1 MGQQLLPSSN
11 GSSSSPPPPKITY
24 LSTPNHL
31 IENLTCPFCLKT
43 FPPKTSIHTMND
55 HLKQCGFDSCQT
67 DIKCIEI
74 TSEQNDIN
82 SPSITDILYNR
93 LQLYVNEKKHLMA
106 RKYIPS
112 HDFETKRTNLKA
124 VIKNKKISWEEGFCQ
139 LDLTRQNLL
148 YLSMTQFQKID
159 LYKELKINFKG
170 EVSYDAGGIT
180 REWFTM
186 IIKLLEESSR
196 KLFIVSDTNEF
207 SYTINPFLSEVSTNF
222 DYFTFLGQLIA
233 KALLENITINVCF
246 NKLIYKILLNEK
258 VTFNDLV
265 LIDSPLY
272 HSLKQL
278 KQLSYK
284 SIEDLYLFY
293 SVDLKNTDDK
303 VYSFNLIPNGSDV
316 IVKDVNDYIQKRI
329 DFLIASIYPFV
340 DKMRCGLFGVI
351 PQKEI
356 LNLTSDEFELILNG
370 RPFVDVDEWRRF
382 TEYRTP
388 YHKGH
393 QVIKWFWDILKDLNQ
408 EQLSRFLQF
417 CTGSARVPVGGF
429 KELESN
435 RGEVCK
441 FTIMQIP
448 YVSGV
453 KNYIKA
459 HTCFNRIEVP
469 NYVTKE
475 KLKENIYFLADNEIV
490 GFGID

>member
-1 MGQQLLPSSN
+1 
-11 GSSSSPPPPKITY
+11 
-24 LSTPNHL
+24 
-31 IENLTCPFCLKT
+31 
-43 FPPKTSIHTMND
+43 MND

-67 DIKCIEI
+67 DKKCIEI
-74 TSEQNDIN
+74 TSEPNDIN
-82 SPSITDILYNR
+82 SPSITNILYNR
-93 LQLYVNEKKHLMA
+93 LQLYVNEKKHLME
-106 RKYIPS
+106 RKHIPS
-112 HDFETKRTNLKA
+112 LDFETKRTNLKA

-278 KQLSYK
+278 KQ
-284 SIEDLYLFY
+284 
-293 SVDLKNTDDK
+293 
-303 VYSFNLIPNGSDV
+303 
-316 IVKDVNDYIQKRI
+316 
-329 DFLIASIYPFV
+329 
-340 DKMRCGLFGVI
+340 
-351 PQKEI
+351 
-356 LNLTSDEFELILNG
+356 
-370 RPFVDVDEWRRF
+370 
-382 TEYRTP
+382 
-388 YHKGH
+388 
-393 QVIKWFWDILKDLNQ
+393 
-408 EQLSRFLQF
+408 
-417 CTGSARVPVGGF
+417 
-429 KELESN
+429 
-435 RGEVCK
+435 
-441 FTIMQIP
+441 
-448 YVSGV
+448 
-453 KNYIKA
+453 
-459 HTCFNRIEVP
+459 
-469 NYVTKE
+469 
-475 KLKENIYFLADNEIV
+475 
-490 GFGID
+490 